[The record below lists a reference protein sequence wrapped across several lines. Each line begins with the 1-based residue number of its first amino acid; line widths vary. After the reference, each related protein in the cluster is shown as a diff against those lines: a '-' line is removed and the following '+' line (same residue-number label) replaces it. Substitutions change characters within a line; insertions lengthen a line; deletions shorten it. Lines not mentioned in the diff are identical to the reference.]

1 MAARKELPRAV
12 QALLSGAVVAAV
24 VLLLRLAPAA
34 KLLELKARDIRMQ
47 LTKPAKGPETSFDHP
62 EIGIILVTDD
72 SIQWMEEESRRPWP
86 WPREVFGFLFR
97 ACAKGN
103 AKAILFDFFTHIDKD
118 SLGTEAEWAKDIR
131 NSPPSYLAVPFSEA
145 VVKRADARK
154 DLDTLLQKYRIS
166 VQNDGSVMPP
176 DIYASVLLPQPLV
189 AEAVTGVCDVHS
201 PRDDDKIIRKY
212 RLLSRFRGNYYPSFA
227 LVGLM
232 TREKANTVEIRDGVM
247 TIGRL
252 SFPVDREGQITLR
265 YYERFNAMPA
275 SSVITGLWSLE
286 DEKKV
291 TSFDPKRVEGRIML
305 IGTTAAALFDFKA
318 SPVGEI
324 PGIDV
329 HATAIRNLLDHEFLR
344 EVPVSVSVLL
354 ILVLALGTAL
364 GTRFTSAA
372 LGGSLAVGL
381 LCGYSGIAIFM
392 FAHHWIV
399 DWIAPLL
406 AIAFAYAAT
415 SALNYLYEGR
425 QKQRVKRD
433 FQRYFSPL
441 VVEKILKTPDA
452 LSLEGERKMLTIFF
466 MDFAGFTAMSEK
478 LDPSE
483 LVTLMNEYHNEAAEE
498 IFRTEGTIDKYIGDA
513 IMAFW
518 NDPIAQEDHQLRACL
533 TAVGTQKRL
542 KAMALVMRERGMPEM
557 RARIG
562 INSGIA
568 TVGNFGAR
576 RQVNYTLIGDEVNLA
591 SRIEGVNK
599 EFGTETI
606 VTEATYAPAKG
617 RVEARELALIKVK
630 GKKLPVRI
638 YELIGLQGE
647 VPPERLE
654 TARKFEAALE
664 EFRARRFNRAW
675 ELFLSLSQKGD
686 PPSEVYVGLCER
698 FLTEPPPEDW
708 DGSYQMEH
716 K

>member
-1 MAARKELPRAV
+1 MAARKHPRFV
-12 QALLSGAVVAAV
+12 QALMSGAGVAAV
-24 VLLLRLAPAA
+24 VLLLRIVPATHQ
-34 KLLELKARDIRMQ
+34 LELKARDIRMR
-47 LTKPAKGPETSFDHP
+47 LTIPVQKDPVGFDHP
-62 EIGIILVTDD
+62 EIGVILVTDE
-72 SIQWMEEESRRPWP
+72 SIRWMEEESKKPWP
-86 WPREVFGFLFR
+86 WPREAFGFLFR
-97 ACAKGN
+97 ACARGH

-118 SLGTEAEWAKDIR
+118 FLGTEAEWAKDIR

-145 VVKRADARK
+145 VIQRADKRK
-154 DLDTLLQKYRIS
+154 DLDALLQKYRIA
-166 VQNDGSVMPP
+166 VQNDGSVTPP
-176 DIYASVLLPQPLV
+176 DPYASVLLPQPVV
-189 AEAVTGVCDVHS
+189 AEAVTGVCDVS
-201 PRDDDKIIRKY
+201 TPRDVDKIIRKY

-227 LVGLM
+227 LAGLM
-232 TREKANTVEIRDGVM
+232 AREKANTVEIRNGVM
-247 TIGRL
+247 TVGRL
-252 SFPVDREGQITLR
+252 SFPVDREAQITLR

-291 TSFDPKRVEGRIML
+291 TSFDPKKVENRIML
-305 IGTTAAALFDFKA
+305 IGTNAAGLFDFKA
-318 SPVGEI
+318 SPVGEV
-324 PGIDV
+324 PGTDV
-329 HATAIRNLLDHEFLR
+329 HATAIRNLLDREFLR
-344 EVPVSVSVLL
+344 EVPAAVSILV

-381 LCGYSGIAIFM
+381 LCGYSGVAIALFSG
-392 FAHHWIV
+392 HWIV
-399 DWIAPLL
+399 DGIAPVL
-406 AIAFAYAAT
+406 AIALAYAAT

-483 LVTLMNEYHNEAAEE
+483 LVKLMNEYHNEAAEE

-568 TVGNFGAR
+568 TVGNFGAQ

-599 EFGTETI
+599 EFGTDTI
-606 VTEATYAPAKG
+606 VTEATYTPAKD
-617 RVEARELALIKVK
+617 RLEARELALIKVK

-638 YELIGLQGE
+638 YELIALKGE
-647 VPPERLE
+647 APPERME
-654 TARKFEAALE
+654 VVRKFEEALA

-698 FLTEPPPEDW
+698 FMTEPPPADW